1 MFPLRY
7 VIPSG
12 RCPLPAFVDAGAVLF
27 LKAIRREAS
36 RAALDA
42 VGRAVVFD
50 VGLIP
55 MRAQRSRR
63 QHLRNLVGGLLLA
76 TSRVAWRP
84 TPLVALFY
92 LLKADVRSQLSYCVD
107 ELGHA
112 LAPPAVVRNHRTTL
126 LAAAPIVAAVA
137 VVIARGRGGTD
148 LDQPPS
154 VTVRP
159 TAEPA
164 AVAG

>member
-12 RCPLPAFVDAGAVLF
+12 RCSLQAFVDAGAVLF
-27 LKAIRREAS
+27 LTAIRREAS

-42 VGRAVVFD
+42 LGRAVAFD

-55 MRAQRSRR
+55 MPQRSRR

-92 LLKADVRSQLSYCVD
+92 LLKADVRSELSYCVD
-107 ELGHA
+107 ELGHV

-126 LAAAPIVAAVA
+126 LAAGPIVAAVA

-148 LDQPPS
+148 FDQPPS

-159 TAEPA
+159 PAEPA
-164 AVAG
+164 TVAG